1 LSDYGLWYLKEKM
14 KNTVT
19 DRAKYAAAAAAV
31 DYVKDGMS
39 VGLGTGSTA
48 AWMIKCLGERIL
60 EHSLKIKA
68 VPTSVSTFELAT
80 QCGISLTTLDEV
92 GLLDLTID
100 GTDECD
106 ENFNMI
112 KGGGAALLHEKVVLA
127 ASSQRIIIA
136 DSSKYVKTLGK
147 FALPVEIIAFGW
159 TSSKQKIECLLNEL
173 GFSNFKIDLR
183 QKNGVILKTDE
194 NNYVLDLNL
203 GKIIDPILL
212 SKELNTVPGV
222 VENGLFVKL
231 CDLLVLGDIS
241 GGVRALHSESGKSI
255 ESVVDFGT
263 KI

>member
-1 LSDYGLWYLKEKM
+1 M
-14 KNTVT
+14 KNTGA
-19 DRAKYAAAAAAV
+19 DRAKYAAAAVAV
-31 DYVKDGMS
+31 DYVKDGMT

-68 VPTSVSTFELAT
+68 VPTSVGTSEIAR

-92 GLLDLTID
+92 DLLDLTID

-127 ASSQRIIIA
+127 ASNQRIIIA
-136 DSSKYVKTLGK
+136 DSSKYVKNLGN

-159 TSSKQKIECLLNEL
+159 TSSKQKIESLLNEL
-173 GFSNFKIDLR
+173 GFSNFKIDIR
-183 QKNGVILKTDE
+183 QKNGAILKTDE

-203 GKIIDPILL
+203 EKIIDPTSL

-222 VENGLFVKL
+222 VENGLFVNL

-241 GGVRALHSESGKSI
+241 GRVRTLHSKTGKSI
-255 ESVVDFGT
+255 ESVVGFGT
-263 KI
+263 QF

>member
-1 LSDYGLWYLKEKM
+1 M